1 MTRQNAQ
8 TFDAQ
13 SFDAQ
18 VWASVIVAAAGLLF
32 AAAVILEFGF
42 DMTPCALCLSQRWLL
57 GLAGL
62 VAALGIAHNPNLVIY
77 PILSGLS
84 AAGGAW
90 YSGKQLWLQSLPAD
104 QVPSCTRPVADL
116 IDMGAWTDAL
126 AAMTQGTGNC
136 AEIDRFL
143 GVSLALWA
151 LLGFI
156 AVFAVAIAQWRAGR
170 QIR

>member
-1 MTRQNAQ
+1 MSNALSRI
-8 TFDAQ
+8 DAQ
-13 SFDAQ
+13 S
-18 VWASVIVAAAGLLF
+18 WAALIVAASGLLF
-32 AAAVILEFGF
+32 GAAVVLEFGY

-62 VAALGIAHNPNLVIY
+62 FAAIGIAHNPRLAIY
-77 PILSGLS
+77 PLLSGL
-84 AAGGAW
+84 AALGGAW

-116 IDMGAWTDAL
+116 IDMGAWTDAI

-156 AVFAVAIAQWRAGR
+156 AVLCIATAQLRAGAR
-170 QIR
+170 ERATKR